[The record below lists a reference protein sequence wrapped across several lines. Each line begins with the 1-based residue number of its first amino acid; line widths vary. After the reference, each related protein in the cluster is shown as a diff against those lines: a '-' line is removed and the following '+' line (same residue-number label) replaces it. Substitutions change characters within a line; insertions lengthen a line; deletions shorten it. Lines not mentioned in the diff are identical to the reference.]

1 MKILVINLHSTRNA
15 GDAVLFRTCADTLA
29 AAFPEGRLVL
39 AANDGES
46 FRTRYPDLEVVDSF
60 FAWTH
65 HPRQRRGGQR
75 WLLWLLTVWSLLLA
89 LLTALLYRLGGRY
102 LPLPLLAVHAQT
114 LRAYADA
121 DMVVSCPG
129 NLLYSRSYKG
139 GVTFLFPL
147 FTIAYAQ
154 LLGKPLYIMPQTI
167 GPLERAWERRLVALL
182 LKRVRIIMV
191 REPASLELL
200 AAIGVER
207 SRCHLIPDL
216 AFLFRGADVGEGRR
230 LLTDH
235 LGIART
241 DLDGP
246 LVGVTVLNW
255 GAQQPGFHRQAAY
268 EQAVAQA
275 IGGFLRKY
283 NGRAILFPQV
293 CGPTAADDDR
303 TPSRRVQ
310 ALLADPHS
318 AGRVSL
324 IAEEWAPESLHAA
337 YGQTDLFVGSRL
349 HSNIFAL
356 THHVP
361 VVAIAYQMK
370 TVGVMRALGLEPYV
384 INIEAVTGDNLSAA
398 MEAAW
403 RERAVLRRAIA
414 ARVEALQAEALHA
427 GQLIAADFAAR

>member
-29 AAFPEGRLVL
+29 AAFPQGRLVL

-46 FRTRYPDLEVVDSF
+46 FRTQYPDLEVVDSF

-65 HPRQRRGGQR
+65 LPRQQHGGRR
-75 WLLWLLTVWSLLLA
+75 WLLWLLTVWGLLLA
-89 LLTALLYRLGGRY
+89 LLMAILHRLSGRF
-102 LPLPLLAVHAQT
+102 LPLPLLAAHAQT
-114 LRAYADA
+114 LRVYADA

-154 LLGKPLYIMPQTI
+154 LLGKPLYVMPQTI

-182 LKRVRIIMV
+182 LQRVRVIMV

-216 AFLFRGADVGEGRR
+216 AFLFGGADAAVGRR
-230 LLTDH
+230 LLSDH

-255 GAQQPGFHRQAAY
+255 GAQQPGFRRQAAY
-268 EQAVAQA
+268 EQAVAEA
-275 IGGFLRKY
+275 IGGFLRKH

-303 TPSRRVQ
+303 IPSRRVH

-324 IAEEWAPESLHAA
+324 VAEEWAPELLHAA

-370 TVGVMRALGLEPYV
+370 TVGVMRALGLEPFV
-384 INIEAVTGDNLSAA
+384 IDIEAVTGENLAAA

-403 RERAVLRRAIA
+403 QERVALRRALA
-414 ARVEALQAEALHA
+414 VRVATLQTEALHA